1 MQVRNAALTPSIG
14 AFIALFILGSPA
26 FGAADAHYSV
36 VMSGGTKGD
45 LILTSPAPGEQ
56 RSVLRYVDRGR
67 GPDLTATSRYDEA
80 GLLVSFA
87 LDGLN
92 YGKRPVSERFT
103 VEGARAK
110 WTSEADSGEAAA
122 GGFYLPNMSNAA
134 DAAALAR
141 ALLKTPARQL
151 ALLPMGTAGI
161 RKVLDRQVA
170 AGEARAKATLYFI
183 SGIGLRP
190 QPIWLDDAGALFASG
205 GTWLAVIKKGFEPA
219 MSDLVVAQE
228 DALAAEARERAR
240 TIKRKPSGPV
250 VIRNAKVFD
259 AEQRVLRPGFSVRVN
274 GERIEAVG
282 PDARVD
288 TRGAEVIDASG
299 KVLLPGMWDMHV
311 HVLSQDEGVT
321 ALLAGLTSVR
331 DLGHDPATLTR
342 ITQQFDD
349 GTLVGPRVIRAGLI
363 DGRGQFA
370 VPTGS
375 IVGTVDEMR
384 AAVNAYAD
392 RGYRQVKLYASLS
405 PELMHAGIAAARA
418 RGLRVS
424 GHVPTGLSARDAVL
438 AGYDELQHA
447 NYPFLNFMGPEVL
460 AQTQTPV
467 RFSAVYEHAHELDLE
482 SPAVRDFIALLKQK
496 GTVVDPTLVTFE
508 TMFTGWKGEMSAWVK
523 PWVDRLPP
531 LSLRDSRGGGRA
543 TTPEQRTAF
552 TESFNRMKQMV
563 KALHSAGVQIVP
575 GTDGGAMLYSRELEL
590 YVEAGIPTQDVLYL
604 ATLGS
609 ARVAQED
616 KNSGS
621 IAAGK
626 RADLVLID
634 GDPVARIGDVRR
646 TQLVFKAG
654 VIHDARALALA
665 AGLTQ

>member
-1 MQVRNAALTPSIG
+1 MPTRNAALLILLSLVILALPARG
-14 AFIALFILGSPA
+14 AT
-26 FGAADAHYSV
+26 DAHYSV
-36 VMSGGTKGD
+36 VMSGGIKGE

-67 GPDLTATSRYDEA
+67 GPDLTATSRYDAA
-80 GLLVSFA
+80 GLLVSFE

-103 VEGARAK
+103 IDGPRAK
-110 WTSEADSGEAAA
+110 WTSEADTGETTA

-134 DAAALAR
+134 DTAALAR
-141 ALLKTPARQL
+141 ALLKTPSRQL

-161 RKVLDRQVA
+161 RKVLDRPVT
-170 AGEARAKATLYFI
+170 GEGARATATLYFML
-183 SGIGLRP
+183 GIGLRP
-190 QPIWLDDAGALFASG
+190 QPIWLDESGALFASG

-219 MSDLVVAQE
+219 MSELVVAQE
-228 DALAAEARERAR
+228 EALASEARERAR
-240 TIKRKPSGPV
+240 TIKRKPTGPV

-259 AEQRVLRPGFSVRVN
+259 AEQRVLHAGYSVRVN

-282 PDARVD
+282 PDAQVD
-288 TRGAEVIDASG
+288 TRRAEIIDAAG

-321 ALLAGLTSVR
+321 ALLAGLTTVR
-331 DLGHDPATLTR
+331 DLGHDPKTLTR
-342 ITQQFDD
+342 ITEQFDN
-349 GTLVGPRVIRAGLI
+349 GTLLGPRVIRAGLI
-363 DGRGQFA
+363 DGKGQFA

-384 AAVNAYAD
+384 AAVSAYAD
-392 RGYRQVKLYASLS
+392 QGYRQVKLYASLS

-424 GHVPTGLSARDAVL
+424 GHVPAGLSARDAIV

-447 NYPFLNFMGPEVL
+447 NYLFLNFMGPEVL

-467 RFSAVYEHAHELDLE
+467 RFSAVYEHAHELDLN

-496 GTVVDPTLVTFE
+496 GTVIDPTLVTFE

-543 TTPEQRTAF
+543 TTLQQRT
-552 TESFNRMKQMV
+552 TYRESFTRMKQMV
-563 KALHSAGVQIVP
+563 KALHSAGVPVVP

-590 YVEAGIPTQDVLYL
+590 YVEAGIPAQDVLYL

-616 KNSGS
+616 KDSGS
-621 IAAGK
+621 IAVGK

-646 TQLVFKAG
+646 TQLIFKAG